1 MFRAIARNLPQ
12 PKGRI
17 MAGWQDDEAKKAR
30 AKADS
35 ARGTSEYS
43 QLAREADAKE
53 AVVNESMRASGQK
66 PKY

>member
-1 MFRAIARNLPQ
+1 
-12 PKGRI
+12 

-30 AKADS
+30 TKAEN
-35 ARGTSEYS
+35 ARGTSEYN

-53 AVVNESMRASGQK
+53 AVVNESMRASGQN